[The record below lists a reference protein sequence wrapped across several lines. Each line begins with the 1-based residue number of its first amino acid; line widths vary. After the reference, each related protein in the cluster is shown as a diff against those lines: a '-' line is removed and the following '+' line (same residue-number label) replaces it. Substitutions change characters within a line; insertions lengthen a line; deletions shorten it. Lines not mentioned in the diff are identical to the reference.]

1 MPTVAHGDGRKS
13 HTRGHIGDTVDS
25 ERKGVSRFVRL
36 GMGEWQMSRKVIL
49 ILACVFIGV
58 ASLLVTGCA
67 EDSSEDINS
76 SSATESG
83 DEEQSTAVDGEEES
97 TEQGTSTEEGTEE
110 LSVFLGTWENP
121 EGSVFRVI
129 TFREDGTA
137 DTLNYGDLEAEAT
150 WTLEDGYLK
159 VETDGGESWG
169 SPVEWISDAEFAW
182 AYESGTWTLV
192 P

>member
-1 MPTVAHGDGRKS
+1 
-13 HTRGHIGDTVDS
+13 
-25 ERKGVSRFVRL
+25 
-36 GMGEWQMSRKVIL
+36 MSRRVVL
-49 ILACVFIGV
+49 ILACVLLGV
-58 ASLLVTGCA
+58 ASLLVAGCA
-67 EDSSEDINS
+67 EDSSGDIDPS
-76 SSATESG
+76 PATESN
-83 DEEQSTAVDGEEES
+83 DEEQSTAVDEEEEPAEQGAS
-97 TEQGTSTEEGTEE
+97 TEGSAGE

-137 DTLNYGDLEAEAT
+137 DTLNYGDLEAQAT

-169 SPVEWISDAEFAW
+169 SPVEWISDTEFAW

>member
-1 MPTVAHGDGRKS
+1 
-13 HTRGHIGDTVDS
+13 
-25 ERKGVSRFVRL
+25 
-36 GMGEWQMSRKVIL
+36 MSRRVL
-49 ILACVFIGV
+49 LSLVCVFIGV
-58 ASLLVTGCA
+58 GALLVTGCA

-76 SSATESG
+76 PSATESN
-83 DEEQSTAVDGEEES
+83 DEAQSEAVDEEEES
-97 TEQGTSTEEGTEE
+97 AEGGAEE

-137 DTLNYGDLEAEAT
+137 DTVNYGDLEAEAT
-150 WTLEDGYLK
+150 WTLEDGYLE

-169 SPVEWISDAEFAW
+169 SSVEWISDAEFAW